1 MPERLLLSLEDVTLS
16 FGGKPLFEG
25 LTLHITEGDKICLVG
40 KNGAGKTTLMRL
52 ITEDLELDGGKRFV
66 YPSLR
71 IGYLAQKVEFT
82 PTDTVRQFVL
92 SGLAKQDQ
100 TEDKGYLADMV
111 ITPLGLDG
119 TAIMNTLSGGQ
130 LRRAA
135 LARSLVAEPDLLLL
149 DEPTNHLD
157 LGAIQWLEEYLARY
171 PGALVCVSHDRAFLK
186 AVSRKVFWIDRGI
199 IRTCPKGYAYF
210 DEWQEQIVEQEARE
224 LQNLQK
230 KMDAEID
237 WTQGG
242 VTGRRK
248 RNIRRLRELG
258 RLREKLKADKAA
270 YNQTMRTIE
279 LEPLP
284 PSQASKVVAEFRH
297 VSKCFVHEGR
307 KTHILKDFNLRVM
320 RGDRIGILGK
330 NGSGKSTFLKLLVG
344 EMEPDAGKIQ
354 RGKTVEISYFD
365 QNRQTLNPNKTLWE
379 TLAPDSAYVTLGQ
392 GEKAKQVHVCGYL
405 KSFLF
410 DPKAARDK
418 VATLSGGQQN
428 RLLLARMLAQPGSL
442 LILDEPTNDLDMDT
456 LDMLQEIL
464 SDYAGTLILVSH
476 DRDFLDRTVTKV
488 LAFEGHAQVEGYVGG
503 YSDYLET
510 KAKKE
515 GREVKAKQDP
525 LTPALSPS
533 GRGSKEKPSPHR
545 GEGGASAPP
554 EGTPQPSSV
563 RMTFKLKHELETLP
577 KKITALEAELEQLRA
592 TLADAT
598 LYTRDAEAFDKAS
611 RRFGTA
617 QKELDALETRWLELE
632 EMRSAG

>member
-66 YPSLR
+66 YPGLR
-71 IGYLAQKVEFT
+71 FGYLAQKVDFT

-92 SGLAKQDQ
+92 SGLAKEDQ

-111 ITPLGLDG
+111 IIPLGLDG

-210 DEWQEQIVEQEARE
+210 DEWQEQVVEQEARE
-224 LQNLQK
+224 LQNMQK
-230 KMDAEID
+230 RVAAEVD

-248 RNIRRLRELG
+248 RNVRRLRELV
-258 RLREKLKADKAA
+258 RLREKLKADKAS

-284 PSQASKVVAEFRH
+284 PSQASKVVTEFKN
-297 VSKCFVHEGR
+297 VSKSFTHEGR
-307 KTHILKDFNLRVM
+307 KTHILKDFHLRVM

-344 EMEPDAGKIQ
+344 EMEPDAGRVL

-365 QNRQTLNPNKTLWE
+365 QNRQTLNPEKTLWE
-379 TLAPDSAYVTLGQ
+379 TLAEDGSHVTLGQ
-392 GEKAKQVHVCGYL
+392 GPNAKLVHVCGYL
-405 KSFLF
+405 KGFLF

-428 RLLLARMLAQPGSL
+428 RLLLAKMLAQPGSL

-503 YSDYLET
+503 YSDYLEA

-515 GREVKAKQDP
+515 GRVLA
-525 LTPALSPS
+525 PA
-533 GRGSKEKPSPHR
+533 KPSASKPSAPKP
-545 GEGGASAPP
+545 ASATAAAPP
-554 EGTPQPSSV
+554 SASK
-563 RMTFKLKHELETLP
+563 MTFKLKHELDSLP
-577 KKITALEAELEQLRA
+577 KRIAALEAELEQLRA
-592 TLADAT
+592 TLTDAT

-611 RRFGTA
+611 RRFGAA
-617 QKELDALETRWLELE
+617 QKELDAAETRWLELE
-632 EMRSAG
+632 EMRGSG

>member
-1 MPERLLLSLEDVTLS
+1 MPERLLLSLEDIALS

-25 LTLHITEGDKICLVG
+25 LTLHISEGDKICLVG

-66 YPSLR
+66 YPGLS
-71 IGYLAQKVEFT
+71 IGYLAQKVEHN
-82 PTDTVRQFVL
+82 PTDTVAAFVL
-92 SGLAKQDQ
+92 SGLAV
-100 TEDKGYLADMV
+100 EDRGEEKRYLADMV
-111 ITPLGLDG
+111 IEPLGLDG
-119 TAIMNTLSGGQ
+119 TAIMKTLSGGQ

-135 LARSLVAEPDLLLL
+135 LARALVAGPELLLL

-157 LGAIQWLEEYLARY
+157 LGAIQWLEDYLASY

-224 LQNLQK
+224 LQNMQK
-230 KMDAEID
+230 RFEAEVD

-248 RNIRRLRELG
+248 RNVRRLRELV
-258 RLREKLKADKAA
+258 RLREKLKADKAS

-284 PSQASKVVAEFRH
+284 PSQASKVVAEFKN
-297 VSKCFVHEGR
+297 VSKAFVHEGR
-307 KTHILKDFNLRVM
+307 KTHILKDFHLRIM

-330 NGSGKSTFLKLLVG
+330 NGSGKSTFLRLLVG
-344 EMEPDAGKIQ
+344 EMEPDGGRIQ

-365 QNRQTLNPNKTLWE
+365 QNRQTLDPNKSLWQ
-379 TLAPDSAYVTLGQ
+379 TLAGDGSHVTLGQ
-392 GEKAKQVHVCGYL
+392 GPNAKMIHVCGYL

-410 DPKAARDK
+410 DPKAARDR
-418 VATLSGGQQN
+418 VGTLSGGQQN
-428 RLLLARMLAQPGSL
+428 RLLLAKMLAQPGSL

-464 SDYAGTLILVSH
+464 SEYAGTLILVSH

-488 LAFEGHAQVEGYVGG
+488 IAFEGHAQVEGYVGG
-503 YSDYLET
+503 YTDYLEA

-515 GREVKAKQDP
+515 SREVKASRSP
-525 LTPALSPS
+525 LTPTLSPW
-533 GRGSKEKPSPHR
+533 GRGGNDQPSPPR
-545 GEGGASAPP
+545 GEGGASAPG
-554 EGTPQPSSV
+554 EGVQQKPSK
-563 RMTFKLKHELETLP
+563 MTFKLKHELDTLP
-577 KKITALEAELEQLRA
+577 KKIAALEAELQQLRT

-598 LYTRDAEAFDKAS
+598 LYTRDPEGFDKAT
-611 RRFGTA
+611 RRFGSA
-617 QKELDALETRWLELE
+617 QRELDAAELRWLELD
-632 EMRSAG
+632 EMRQTSA